1 MNYGYYPLQ
10 NTLPFPDLPPV
21 EENLSSETT
30 AQKTAANESDTT
42 IETIL
47 GHKDANL
54 LFMTMAV
61 SMTSKNEMPIVRAY
75 TGDIPSDFKV

>member
-21 EENLSSETT
+21 EDSIPAETM

-42 IETIL
+42 IESIL
-47 GHKDANL
+47 GHKDSTL
-54 LFMTMAV
+54 LFMTMTA
-61 SMTSKNEMPIVRAY
+61 SMTSKNEMPIVR
-75 TGDIPSDFKV
+75 S